1 MYVCGGPQCFPQ
13 LLLAVPGPNPH
24 PGTQILPGD
33 SITFAGDKSSQ
44 PLPGMVHKFTAVPGT
59 LLGRC
64 EF

>member
-1 MYVCGGPQCFPQ
+1 MCVGGHSASPSSCW
-13 LLLAVPGPNPH
+13 LSLGRIL
-24 PGTQILPGD
+24 TQAPKF
-33 SITFAGDKSSQ
+33 SQATITFAGDKSSQ